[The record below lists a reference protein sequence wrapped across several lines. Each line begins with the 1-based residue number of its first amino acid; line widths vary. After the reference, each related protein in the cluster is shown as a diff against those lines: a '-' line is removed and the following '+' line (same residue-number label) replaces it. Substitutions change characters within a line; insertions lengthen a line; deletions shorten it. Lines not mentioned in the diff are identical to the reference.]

1 MRWVSRSSPCARTRR
16 AVTAS
21 WDPTAPP
28 AGRCSARAS
37 SPRGPGCARG
47 SEPARCSSRGTIR
60 FPALSGSCNRC
71 GFRPSASWAAS
82 WPPARGGVSMRDMRR
97 LVLVTCFVA
106 FSTGVA
112 GAAGPADVA
121 RGKYV
126 FGAAAGCGCHTE
138 PKGQA
143 NAGGKKFEG
152 PFGTVYASNITPD
165 RPTGIGAWTDEQIIT
180 AIRSGLRPN
189 GERILPVHPFTSFNG
204 MAEEDLKALVSFL
217 RTVPPV
223 HRTTPPKKIT
233 VPMFER
239 VFLPVWLATF
249 ASKET
254 PPPAAP
260 VSGLPR
266 GEYLVRAVGHCGEC
280 HTPRSALTMAVD
292 NARFLAGNSKKTG
305 PEGQAAP
312 NITPDNATGIG
323 EWTEEQIVT
332 YLGTGNRPDGDVAG
346 GLMGENIQG
355 TLAGYK
361 DMTQADLRAI
371 AQFLKSIPAVKNRI
385 E

>member
-1 MRWVSRSSPCARTRR
+1 MVRVSRCA
-16 AVTAS
+16 A
-21 WDPTAPP
+21 
-28 AGRCSARAS
+28 
-37 SPRGPGCARG
+37 
-47 SEPARCSSRGTIR
+47 
-60 FPALSGSCNRC
+60 
-71 GFRPSASWAAS
+71 
-82 WPPARGGVSMRDMRR
+82 RR

-106 FSTGVA
+106 FSAGVA
-112 GAAGPADVA
+112 WAAGPADVA

-165 RPTGIGAWTDEQIIT
+165 RPTGIGGWTDEQIIT
-180 AIRSGLRPN
+180 AVRFGRRPN

-266 GEYLVRAVGHCGEC
+266 GEYRVRAGGHCGEC

-292 NARFLAGNSKKTG
+292 NSRLLAGNSKKTG

-312 NITPDNATGIG
+312 NITPDKGTGIG
-323 EWTEEQIVT
+323 DWTEEQIVT

-361 DMTQADLRAI
+361 DMTDADLRSI
-371 AQFLKSIPAVKNRI
+371 AQYLKSIPAIKNKI